1 MPKPPPPPKTTE
13 EKLDVIISYLDR
25 MNRRDRWRTIGGFI
39 RGMFS
44 MIPIVIVV
52 FFTWYTIKY
61 GDQLLQKITSMAAQ
75 QAGKV
80 AQQNAVTD
88 FMNEFNAINQK
99 LQVK

>member
-1 MPKPPPPPKTTE
+1 MPPSLPKTPPPDSLEQILTILKRM
-13 EKLDVIISYLDR
+13 DR
-25 MNRRDRWRTIGGFI
+25 RERWRTIGGFI
-39 RGMFS
+39 RGILS
-44 MIPIVIVV
+44 LIPIVIVV

-88 FMNEFNAINQK
+88 FMNEFNSINQK
-99 LQVK
+99 LKK